1 MKNTKRIIICAAA
14 AVVLGVGVTA
24 AAAAQTAGV
33 SEPIADD
40 TASEI
45 SSSEIFDTEISE
57 PEKPSEETV
66 SENESVSADE
76 EEKMTS
82 SEEWVNRQHVPP
94 LANVPDDFDYSGFRE
109 IIPTEIGSE
118 VYAVDDGVVC
128 YADSSHFNGGF
139 GGVIAIMH
147 ADNAYTLYG
156 NLEMGEDYE
165 VGVGDTVK
173 AGQFIARS
181 DMSGHTDIPALWYC
195 FQDTEPVFYHPGD
208 DIDYNDLPI
217 VEPVENDYIIPVEG
231 GFISGRYN

>member
-82 SEEWVNRQHVPP
+82 SEEWANRQHVPP

-139 GGVIAIMH
+139 GGVIAIKH

-156 NLEMGEDYE
+156 HLEMNGDYK
-165 VGVGDTVK
+165 VCVGDSVK
-173 AGQFIARS
+173 AGQLIAY
-181 DMSGHTDIPALWYC
+181 SGDSGRTYIPALLYR
-195 FQDTEPVFYHPGD
+195 FQDTEPVFYHPED
-208 DIDYNDLPI
+208 DIDYENLP
-217 VEPVENDYIIPVEG
+217 VAEPEEYDFVIPVEG